1 MNGKFW
7 KLEIIVENQ
16 QLTWSRSHSPLCSL
30 ESCIRRGVLFVFGI
44 RVTKFLWEGPQENDR
59 EKPRHIEKTSSLY
72 ICSSACKARKK
83 LSSGGFRHRV
93 QRSRE
98 GDGAEEPRRRQSFQ
112 APRLFSLEWD
122 AKGDA
127 HNIYTAGLGST
138 HVFEVLTV
146 RRGKITKCQNQQFDQ
161 VRFLSTLGHN
171 SGH

>member
-1 MNGKFW
+1 MEIFENW
-7 KLEIIVENQ
+7 KSLLKINKS
-16 QLTWSRSHSPLCSL
+16 TWSRSHSPLCSL
-30 ESCIRRGVLFVFGI
+30 ERCTEVLFVFGI

-59 EKPRHIEKTSSLY
+59 EKKQRHIEKTWSLY